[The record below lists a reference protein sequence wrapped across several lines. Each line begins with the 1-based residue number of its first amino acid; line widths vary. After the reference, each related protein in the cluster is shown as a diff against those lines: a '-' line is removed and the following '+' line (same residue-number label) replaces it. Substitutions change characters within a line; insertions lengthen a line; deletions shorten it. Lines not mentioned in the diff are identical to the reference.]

1 MADDWL
7 NIALRFGLYI
17 GMSTLFGVSMF
28 GVYAQRLSANFTSF
42 GRRFTTFLLFVAS
55 ADIILSLLSMVVTA
69 KAMSGAE
76 TYGELT
82 AHILGMVI
90 TGTDMGIAWI
100 ARMLGLITCI
110 AIIFSGLRFNIRFIL
125 LTAFSGMALATLAW
139 SGHAAMNDGVK
150 GTVHLVSGIS
160 HLWAA
165 GAWIGA
171 LFSLAML
178 ALLDP
183 QSNSDAIGV
192 LSKTSSGFAR
202 LGTVIV
208 VSLIATG
215 SINYFLIAGLSITPL
230 ISTQYGLLLSI
241 KLSLFIGMLVFAAA
255 NRYLLSPKVELAITA
270 GNGLE
275 ASRLLRRSLV
285 METTL
290 AILVVVC
297 VAWLG
302 VLSPVV
308 SKAN

>member
-17 GMSTLFGVSMF
+17 GMATLFGVSMF
-28 GVYAQRLSANFTSF
+28 GVYAQRLSENFTSF
-42 GRRFTTFLLFVAS
+42 GRRFTTFLLLTAS

-76 TYGELT
+76 AYVELT
-82 AHILGMVI
+82 THILGMVI

-100 ARMLGLITCI
+100 ARMLSLITCI
-110 AIIFSGLRFNIRFIL
+110 AIIFSGLRFKIRFIL

-139 SGHAAMNDGVK
+139 SGHAAMNEGIK
-150 GTVHLVSGIS
+150 GAIHLVSGIS

-178 ALLDP
+178 AFLDP
-183 QSNSDAIGV
+183 QSNPDAIGV

-208 VSLIATG
+208 VTLITTG
-215 SINYFLIAGLSITPL
+215 TVNYILIAGPSINTL
-230 ISTQYGLLLSI
+230 ISTQYGLLLLV
-241 KLSLFIGMLVFAAA
+241 KLFLFIGMLALAAA

-275 ASRLLRRSLV
+275 ASRLLKRSLV
-285 METTL
+285 MESTL
-290 AILVVVC
+290 AILVVAC

-302 VLSPVV
+302 VLSPVN
-308 SKAN
+308 SIAN

>member
-17 GMSTLFGVSMF
+17 GMATLFGVSMF

-42 GRRFTTFLLFVAS
+42 GRRFTAFLLLAAS

-82 AHILGMVI
+82 GHILGMVI

-100 ARMLGLITCI
+100 ARMLGLITCM
-110 AIIFSGLRFNIRFIL
+110 AIIFSGLRFKIRFIL

-139 SGHAAMNDGVK
+139 SGHAAMNDGIK
-150 GTVHLVSGIS
+150 GAVHLVSGIS

-183 QSNSDAIGV
+183 QSNPDAVGV

-208 VSLIATG
+208 LTLVTTG
-215 SINYFLIAGLSITPL
+215 TVNYVLIAGLSVNTL

-241 KLSLFIGMLVFAAA
+241 KLLLFIGMLVLAAS

-270 GNGLE
+270 GNGAE
-275 ASRLLRRSLV
+275 ASRLLKRSLV
-285 METTL
+285 MESTL
-290 AILVVVC
+290 SILVVAC

-302 VLSPVV
+302 VLSPVT
-308 SKAN
+308 SIAN